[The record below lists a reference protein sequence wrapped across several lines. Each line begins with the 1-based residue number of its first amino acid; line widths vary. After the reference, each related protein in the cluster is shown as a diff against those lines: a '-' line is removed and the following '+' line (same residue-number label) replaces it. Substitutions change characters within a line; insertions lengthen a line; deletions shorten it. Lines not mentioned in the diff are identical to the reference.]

1 MTLELLKEA
10 LLKGHI
16 ALLCKDIWS
25 ILRAGVVRIK
35 SAIL

>member
-16 ALLCKDIWS
+16 ALLCRNIWS
-25 ILRAGVVRIK
+25 FLRAGM
-35 SAIL
+35 SG